1 MNPMEMIKQV
11 VMNKI
16 GKNMNPMQQN
26 LINMANKGDVKGVE
40 TFARNLLK
48 EKGRNYDEEFNKF
61 INDFGLKK

>member
-48 EKGRNYDEEFNKF
+48 EQGRNYDEEFNKF

>member
-48 EKGRNYDEEFNKF
+48 EQGRNYDEEFNKF
-61 INDFGLKK
+61 KSQLNIK

>member
-1 MNPMEMIKQV
+1 MNPMEMIKQM

-48 EKGRNYDEEFNKF
+48 EKGYDFDKEFNKF
-61 INDFGLKK
+61 TSQLNIK

>member
-1 MNPMEMIKQV
+1 MNPMEMIKQM

-48 EKGRNYDEEFNKF
+48 EQGRNYDEEFNKF
-61 INDFGLKK
+61 KSQLNIK

>member
-1 MNPMEMIKQV
+1 MNPTEMIKQM

-26 LINMANKGDVKGVE
+26 LINMANKGDVKGIE

-48 EKGRNYDEEFNKF
+48 EQGRNYDEEFNKF
-61 INDFGLKK
+61 KSQLNIK

>member
-48 EKGRNYDEEFNKF
+48 ENSC
-61 INDFGLKK
+61 

>member
-48 EKGRNYDEEFNKF
+48 EQGRNYDKEFNKF
-61 INDFGLKK
+61 KSQLNIK

>member
-26 LINMANKGDVKGVE
+26 LRNMANKGDVKGVE

-48 EKGRNYDEEFNKF
+48 EKGYDFDKEFNKF
-61 INDFGLKK
+61 KSQLNIK

>member
-48 EKGRNYDEEFNKF
+48 EKGYDFDKEFNKF
-61 INDFGLKK
+61 NSRLNIK

>member
-26 LINMANKGDVKGVE
+26 LI
-40 TFARNLLK
+40 K
-48 EKGRNYDEEFNKF
+48 EILNT
-61 INDFGLKK
+61 

>member
-26 LINMANKGDVKGVE
+26 LINMANKGDVKGLE

-48 EKGRNYDEEFNKF
+48 EQGRNYDEEFNKF
-61 INDFGLKK
+61 KSQLNIK

>member
-1 MNPMEMIKQV
+1 MNPMKMIKQM

-48 EKGRNYDEEFNKF
+48 EQGRNYDEEFNKF
-61 INDFGLKK
+61 KSQLNIK

>member
-1 MNPMEMIKQV
+1 MNPMEMIKQM

-26 LINMANKGDVKGVE
+26 LINMANKGDVKGIE

-48 EKGRNYDEEFNKF
+48 EQGRNYDEEFNKF
-61 INDFGLKK
+61 KSQLNIK